1 MTMLFFLTMLFWIS
15 FVLVVYTYLGY
26 PLCLAILKKV
36 RTRPVEKGFCQPQVS
51 VVIAACNEEQTI
63 IRRIDNLLAQDYP
76 SDKLEIIIVSDGS
89 QDRTVEFAR
98 RVEGGNIKVVVLAQ
112 RQGKAVAL
120 NEGVSL
126 ASGELVVFCDAR
138 QIFEEDTIRQLVVN
152 FADQT
157 VGCVSGELMLHRN
170 RSDGIQVEM
179 GAYWHYEKWIRR
191 NESASG
197 SVVGATGAVYAIRRI
212 LYRDLPHGTLLD
224 DVMVPMQVV
233 MQGFRTVFDGSAR
246 AHDVV
251 SHNVSQEWVRKVRT
265 LAGNWQLMSFLPIL
279 LAPWKNPCCWRFVS
293 HKLLRL
299 IVPIALVALVVSS
312 ALLDGLLYRCA
323 TWFQL
328 FFYGISAL
336 GGAVPATR
344 NNRVVNLSYFF
355 LIMNVVAL
363 AGFWRW
369 ATGRSN
375 SVWQPAY
382 VEDNE

>member
-98 RVEGGNIKVVVLAQ
+98 RVEGRNIKIVVLAQ

-138 QIFEEDTIRQLVVN
+138 QTFEEDTIRQLVAN

-279 LAPWKNPCCWRFVS
+279 LAPWKNPCCWRFIS
-293 HKLLRL
+293 HKVLRL
-299 IVPIALVALVVSS
+299 IVPF
-312 ALLDGLLYRCA
+312 ALLVLIVSGALLNEPIYRAA
-323 TWFQL
+323 TWSQL
-328 FFYGISAL
+328 VFYGVAGM
-336 GGAVPATR
+336 GGAIPMTR
-344 NNRVVNLSYFF
+344 SNRVVNLCYFF
-355 LIMNVVAL
+355 LIMNVIAMT
-363 AGFWRW
+363 GFWRW
-369 ATGRSN
+369 LRGESATI
-375 SVWQPAY
+375 WQPAY
-382 VEDNE
+382 SETQE